1 MKAKTL
7 KLKYPKKPGALLD
20 KPEVVDYIWH
30 LEDVGELD
38 KLPLPFL
45 AYYVVGCRLTDE
57 VNSGGFAQYLSNSSV
72 QTLPYLE
79 RCVNALGNAELT
91 VICAELLSAVS
102 KDFDINDTEAIAEAD
117 YSDELETALSALD
130 DRFYALDEKCN
141 VEELAKKYYKDNLPE
156 EKLIFELVKP
166 PVTDRRRYFIYDKSG
181 ITNEE
186 AAKAFMAFLAEFS
199 DVKFEIVIE
208 KWGDMFRIN
217 ATDSTNS
224 LDLAEIHAHFDDS
237 SYAFGKNGSS
247 DRCKILSFNLG
258 GGIFKEIHV
267 DSCDEENWVWRLT
280 ITESGFDKN
289 ESVDVVVRPE
299 DVDVVKPEDGML
311 TGQVTA
317 VTFKGVHYEIIV
329 DIKGF
334 KWMIQSTDYVA
345 PDAKIGLYIEPEA
358 IHIMKKSKY
367 SGKFGD
373 YSSFSDEIDQLSDVD
388 TAEEF

>member
-1 MKAKTL
+1 MKAKVL
-7 KLKYPKKPGALLD
+7 KLKYPKNPGALLD

-57 VNSGGFAQYLSNSSV
+57 VNNGGFAQYLSNSSV

-79 RCVNALGNAELT
+79 RCVNALGNTELT
-91 VICAELLSAVS
+91 AICAELLSAVS

-117 YSDELETALSALD
+117 YSDELEIVLTALD
-130 DRFYALDEKCN
+130 DRFYALDEKYD
-141 VEELAKKYYKDNLPE
+141 VESIAKKYYKDNLPE

-181 ITNEE
+181 ITNED

-199 DVKFEIVIE
+199 DVKFEIAIE
-208 KWGDMFRIN
+208 KWGGMFRIN

-237 SYAFGKNGSS
+237 SYAFGKNGGS
-247 DRCKILSFNLG
+247 DRCKILGFKFG

-280 ITESGFDKN
+280 IAESGFDKN
-289 ESVDVVVRPE
+289 EYEISYSRCYSGTPGAVKASRICVGDFDDTKTDLAALEQILIECAKAQGNITRIYEEMNGWDVDPE
-299 DVDVVKPEDGML
+299 DEIKIL
-311 TGQVTA
+311 
-317 VTFKGVHYEIIV
+317 YEV
-329 DIKGF
+329 
-334 KWMIQSTDYVA
+334 
-345 PDAKIGLYIEPEA
+345 
-358 IHIMKKSKY
+358 
-367 SGKFGD
+367 
-373 YSSFSDEIDQLSDVD
+373 
-388 TAEEF
+388 

>member
-7 KLKYPKKPGALLD
+7 KLKYPKNPGVLLD

-57 VNSGGFAQYLSNSSV
+57 VNNGGFAQYLSNSSV

-79 RCVNALGNAELT
+79 RCVNAFGNAELT
-91 VICAELLSAVS
+91 AICSELLSAVS

-117 YSDELETALSALD
+117 YSDELEKCLSALD
-130 DRFYALDEKCN
+130 DRFYTLDEKCN
-141 VEELAKKYYKDNLPE
+141 VEELAKKYYKDNIPE

-166 PVTDRRRYFIYDKSG
+166 PVTDRRRYFTYDKSS

-199 DVKFEIVIE
+199 DVKFDISIE
-208 KWGDMFRIN
+208 KKGGMFRIN

-237 SYAFGKNGSS
+237 SYAFGKNSGSE
-247 DRCKILSFNLG
+247 RCRILGFKLG

-267 DSCDEENWVWRLT
+267 DSCDDENWVWRLT
-280 ITESGFDKN
+280 ISESGFDKN
-289 ESVDVVVRPE
+289 EYEISYFRFCSGSSNPNRQVSRICVGDFADDPEVIAVIEKVFVECAKSQGNITRIYEEMNGWDVDPE
-299 DVDVVKPEDGML
+299 D
-311 TGQVTA
+311 
-317 VTFKGVHYEIIV
+317 EI
-329 DIKGF
+329 
-334 KWMIQSTDYVA
+334 
-345 PDAKIGLYIEPEA
+345 KII
-358 IHIMKKSKY
+358 
-367 SGKFGD
+367 FG
-373 YSSFSDEIDQLSDVD
+373 S
-388 TAEEF
+388 

>member
-1 MKAKTL
+1 MKAKIL
-7 KLKYPKKPGALLD
+7 KLKYPKNPGALLD

-57 VNSGGFAQYLSNSSV
+57 VNNGGFAQYLSNSSV

-91 VICAELLSAVS
+91 AICAELLSAVAG
-102 KDFDINDTEAIAEAD
+102 DFDITDTEAIAEAD
-117 YSDELETALSALD
+117 YSDELEAILSELD

-141 VEELAKKYYKDNLPE
+141 VEELAKKYYKDNLSE
-156 EKLIFELVKP
+156 EKLIFELIKP
-166 PVTDRRRYFIYDKSG
+166 PVTERRRYFVCDKSG

-186 AAKAFMAFLAEFS
+186 AAEAFMAFLAEFT
-199 DVKFEIVIE
+199 DVKFEIAIE
-208 KWGDMFRIN
+208 KWGGMFRIN

-224 LDLAEIHAHFDDS
+224 LNLAEIHAHFDGS

-247 DRCKILSFNLG
+247 DRCKILGFKLG

-280 ITESGFDKN
+280 IAESGFDKN
-289 ESVDVVVRPE
+289 EYEISYSRFCSGSSNPDRKVSRICVGDFDDTKTDLAALEEVLIENAKAQGNITRIYEEMNGWNVSPE
-299 DVDVVKPEDGML
+299 DEIKIL
-311 TGQVTA
+311 
-317 VTFKGVHYEIIV
+317 YEV
-329 DIKGF
+329 
-334 KWMIQSTDYVA
+334 QN
-345 PDAKIGLYIEPEA
+345 
-358 IHIMKKSKY
+358 
-367 SGKFGD
+367 
-373 YSSFSDEIDQLSDVD
+373 EI
-388 TAEEF
+388 T